1 MISTRFLLDFLYSD
15 LCFHN
20 QDFKTYK
27 LCRLI
32 WHIKMLI
39 GIIYDLL
46 HGILFIMWNT
56 DRVSNKD
63 FYHSQAKGVKQSNP
77 VPLLNYCLVDK
88 CRSVTQFSK
97 YHMRPRKN
105 EFECHVLVKAFV
117 HSNEHLNLK
126 NIQNDVFKIVLFRQK
141 LTLF

>member
-1 MISTRFLLDFLYSD
+1 MIYYMVYYLL
-15 LCFHN
+15 CEI
-20 QDFKTYK
+20 
-27 LCRLI
+27 LI
-32 WHIKMLI
+32 VYRMKIFTTVKPKGSSSLI
-39 GIIYDLL
+39 LSP
-46 HGILFIMWNT
+46 LF
-56 DRVSNKD
+56 
-63 FYHSQAKGVKQSNP
+63 
-77 VPLLNYCLVDK
+77 NYRLVDK